1 MKHLIETA
9 NPSGLAITEYDRII
23 LNSTTNDV
31 IVGGGVTYEYV
42 DLGLSVKWAK
52 CNVGAKTETDYGSY
66 FMWGST
72 RPNTADECT
81 WENAPFLNGP
91 SNKFTKYC
99 TDSSYGAVDNKTTLE
114 FVDDAAR
121 VIMGGN
127 WRMPTNDECR
137 ELINGTTNEWTKVN
151 GVDGWKFTSS
161 NGNSIFIPAAGAY
174 SGGSADLVGE
184 CGFVWSSSLYAS
196 GPGNACNLYFYSD
209 SCYVDYGSRY
219 YGVSVRGVCE

>member
-1 MKHLIETA
+1 MML
-9 NPSGLAITEYDRII
+9 LW
-23 LNSTTNDV
+23 
-31 IVGGGVTYEYV
+31 GGGITYEYV

-81 WENAPFLNGP
+81 SANTPFLNGP

-99 TDSSYGAVDNKTTLE
+99 TDSSYGAVDDKTTLE

-121 VIMGGN
+121 VIMGDN
-127 WRMPTNDECR
+127 WRMPTEDECR
-137 ELINGTTNEWTKVN
+137 ELINSTTNKWTKVN
-151 GVDGWKFTSS
+151 GVDGWKFTAS
-161 NGNSIFIPAAGAY
+161 NGNYIFIPAAGVC
-174 SGGSADLVGE
+174 GNGSVDFIGE

-196 GPGNACNLYFYSD
+196 DPGNACNLYFYSD
-209 SCYVDYGSRY
+209 SCYVDYGTRY
-219 YGVSVRGVCE
+219 YGVSVRGVCK